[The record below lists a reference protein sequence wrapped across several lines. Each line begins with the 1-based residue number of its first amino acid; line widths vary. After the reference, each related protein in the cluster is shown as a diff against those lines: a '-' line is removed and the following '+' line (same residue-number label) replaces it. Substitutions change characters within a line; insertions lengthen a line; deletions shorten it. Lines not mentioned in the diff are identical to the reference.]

1 MTVRVIPKTSEPKNT
16 KNKISWESIKRF
28 SKNEKHTPKWFPKYP
43 KMALNRDENDIKNG
57 IETIIVSSVSIDAS
71 LDMPSLR
78 IY

>member
-1 MTVRVIPKTSEPKNT
+1 
-16 KNKISWESIKRF
+16 
-28 SKNEKHTPKWFPKYP
+28 
-43 KMALNRDENDIKNG
+43 MALNRDENDIKNR